1 MMETARR
8 DTRILLVED
17 NPTTLKTFARL
28 VERIEGCVPVCYD
41 DPADLVAS
49 LPDIDFDIAVL
60 DYRLPFCT
68 GLDLIR
74 KLRASPR
81 HQDILIVLVTAD
93 DEPAIR
99 VEALEAGAIDFLRK
113 PVDHVEFIARMR
125 NLVRLREAQIA
136 MSGREDWLRSE
147 VEKATA
153 ELRER
158 EEEVIHRLTLAAGY
172 KDSETALHTERVG
185 RYSGVIARRLGLPA
199 AICRDIE
206 LAAPMHDIG
215 KVGIREEVL
224 RKRGKLDEAEIR
236 EMRRH
241 TSIGAEMLNGSKSAL
256 LRLAADIAASHHEY
270 YDGGGYPCGLSG
282 EAIPLAGRIVAIADT
297 FDALTTERPYKP
309 AWRISEAFAYIR
321 SRSGLQFDPACVEAF
336 FQASPEIAAICRKF
350 RDVPSPAAE
359 TTAA

>member
-1 MMETARR
+1 MTKTPRR

-17 NPTTLKTFARL
+17 NQTTLKTFARL

-41 DPADLVAS
+41 DPADLVAG
-49 LPDIDFDIAVL
+49 LPEIEFDIAVL

-74 KLRASPR
+74 KLKDSPR
-81 HQDILIVLVTAD
+81 HRDVLIVLVTAD

-113 PVDHVEFIARMR
+113 PVDHVEFNARMK

-136 MSGREDWLRSE
+136 MAGREDWLKSE

-158 EEEVIHRLTLAAGY
+158 EEEIIHRLTLAAGY

-185 RYSGVIARRLGLPA
+185 RYSGVIARRMGLPA
-199 AICRDIE
+199 ALCRDIE

-215 KVGIREEVL
+215 KVGISEAVL
-224 RKRGKLDEAEIR
+224 RKCGKLDEAELR

-241 TSIGAEMLNGSKSAL
+241 TFIGAEMLKGSKSAL